1 MSDFLSLLND
11 KQREAVTTTT
21 GPLLVIAGAGSGKT
35 RALTHRIAYLMAE
48 KKISPWNILAVTF
61 TNKAAQEMKERILK
75 LTRDSCDDGGDM
87 NGGGDMGTH
96 GGAVFGRDI
105 VSEFRGGRSGERDVP
120 TIGTF
125 HSLCVRI
132 LRKHAHVIDYETAFT
147 IYDTTD
153 QEILM
158 KRLMEERKM
167 DPKKM
172 NPRAILSGISGA
184 KNQLISPKEYLRYAN
199 THFTEKVA
207 ELYLPYQEA
216 LRKNSAM
223 DFDDLIM
230 KTVEIFRHD
239 TGVLNEYQERFSF
252 ISVDEYQ
259 DTNHAQYVLV
269 KLLASKHQNLCA
281 IGDEDQSI
289 YSWRGATIRNILDFE
304 KDYPNAKI
312 IKLEQNY
319 RSTQEI
325 LDAAHSVICLN
336 SQRKEKRLWTDRIG
350 GEKIHILM
358 ARSERAE
365 GEMVAEEILRILR
378 SHERPDYRDF
388 VVLYRTNAQSRVLEE
403 IFLRYGIPYK
413 IIGGIKFYERKE
425 IKDVLAYLR
434 VIQNP
439 RDSVSLLR
447 ILNVPAR
454 NIGLKTLEALQRFA
468 AGRSG
473 DGSDGFGTGFGG
485 RGAGGPGGSAGGI
498 SLFEAMEEV
507 ASFLSSARSDQE
519 PARPGPHSSAR
530 SLRLH
535 DAVTDSQIE
544 HLSDTKIQSIE
555 KFAVLIRKL
564 QQINSNETAAGL
576 MKYVLEETGYRAF
589 LDDGSSEGEERL
601 ENVRELISVAK
612 KYDSLEPAMSL
623 RVFLEEVSLISDAD
637 QVNESANS
645 ITLMTVH
652 SAKGLEFSNV
662 FVVGLEEGIFPHGRN
677 VLERDQLEE
686 ERRLMYV
693 AMTRAKERLYLLFAQ
708 ERLLYGEY
716 RHNAPS
722 QFLGALPEEI
732 VERNYQAFDSE
743 IVVRRERSMRN
754 FGGKFAENLESSG
767 GDFTG
772 VGRAGHRKREV
783 FSKLIS
789 EMAKP
794 VPMENVESP
803 YVDGDR
809 VIHRDYGSGVV
820 LNSVGGVVTVVFENP
835 SVGVKKMAVSIAPM
849 KKV

>member
-1 MSDFLSLLND
+1 MHELLLKLND
-11 KQREAVTTTT
+11 KQREAVTTTE

-35 RALTHRIAYLMAE
+35 RALTHRIVYLMSE
-48 KKISPWNILAVTF
+48 KKTSPWNILAVTF

-75 LTRDSCDDGGDM
+75 LAAIGSE
-87 NGGGDMGTH
+87 GGGANGFLD
-96 GGAVFGRDI
+96 ADYW
-105 VSEFRGGRSGERDVP
+105 RGGSDIP

-132 LRKHAHVIDYETAFT
+132 LRKHAHVIDHETAFT
-147 IYDTTD
+147 IYDMTD

-184 KNQLISPKEYLRYAN
+184 KNQLITPKEYLRYAN

-207 ELYLPYQEA
+207 ELYLPYQET

-230 KTVEIFRHD
+230 KTVEIFHGD
-239 TGVLNEYQERFSF
+239 KAVLNEYQERFSF

-259 DTNHAQYVLV
+259 DTNHAQYILV
-269 KLLASKHQNLCA
+269 KLLAEKYRNLCV

-325 LDAAHSVICLN
+325 LDGAHSVISLN
-336 SQRKEKRLWTDRIG
+336 SQRKEKRLWTSKIG
-350 GEKIHILM
+350 GEKIHVLM

-365 GEMVAEEILRILR
+365 GEMVAEEILRILK

-388 VVLYRTNAQSRVLEE
+388 VILYRTNAQSRVMEE
-403 IFLRYGIPYK
+403 VFLRYSLPYK

-425 IKDVLAYLR
+425 IKDLLAYLR

-439 RDSVSLLR
+439 CDGVSLLR

-468 AGRSG
+468 S
-473 DGSDGFGTGFGG
+473 S
-485 RGAGGPGGSAGGI
+485 RGAGGI

-519 PARPGPHSSAR
+519 PARPDPHSPAR
-530 SLRLH
+530 SLRSH
-535 DAVTDSQIE
+535 DAVTDSRIE
-544 HLSDTKIQSIE
+544 HFSGAKIQALE
-555 KFAVLIRKL
+555 KFSALIRKL

-576 MKYVLEETGYRAF
+576 IQYVLEETGYRAF

-612 KYDSLEPAMSL
+612 KYDSLDPGMSL

-637 QVNESANS
+637 LVNESANS
-645 ITLMTVH
+645 VTMMTVH
-652 SAKGLEFSNV
+652 SAKGLEFPNV

-722 QFLGALPEEI
+722 QFLEVLPKEI

-743 IVVRRERSMRN
+743 VLVRRDRAIGNGIIPPRN
-754 FGGKFAENLESSG
+754 A
-767 GDFTG
+767 
-772 VGRAGHRKREV
+772 KREAS
-783 FSKLIS
+783 SKLIS
-789 EMAKP
+789 ETSKP
-794 VPMENVESP
+794 VPMENIESP
-803 YVDGDR
+803 YRDGDR
-809 VIHRDYGSGVV
+809 VVHRDYGSGVV
-820 LNSVGGVVTVVFENP
+820 LNAVGGVVTVVFEDT
-835 SVGVKKMAVSIAPM
+835 SVGVKKLAVSIAPM
-849 KKV
+849 KKL